1 MIAILSQDLV
11 IEAIGPSQGSSLVVS
26 PEQHVGGRVEAF
38 ERKQVAD
45 GLNGV
50 VATVDV
56 VSEEDVAAL
65 LGN

>member
-1 MIAILSQDLV
+1 MIAILSEHLV
-11 IEAIGPSQGSSLVVS
+11 IEAIGPSEGSSFVVA
-26 PEQHVGGRVEAF
+26 PEEHVGGRVEAF

-45 GLNGV
+45 GLDGV